1 MFHWKESR
9 GVDHWG
15 VSIRKLRRVEGG
27 VMGLGWVIF
36 CVSCSGWS
44 SYGMW
49 KGKRLAAVG
58 GLDVGGSFI
67 I

>member
-1 MFHWKESR
+1 VK
-9 GVDHWG
+9 
-15 VSIRKLRRVEGG
+15 GG
-27 VMGLGWVIF
+27 VRDLGWVIF